1 MEALRTSHQVRSI
14 TNQLQQASRMTNKTC
29 VTIGASSPAKLKS
42 DLLKALGRSDYAEL
56 RLDFLAPV
64 QIPYCLNSVKKNLRR
79 CICTLRPK
87 SEGGKFS
94 GNEKERISILKIIAE
109 FEPYLLDV
117 EYNTLKNKV
126 ELYRFFKIRKTN
138 LLVSWHDFS
147 KTPSK
152 ESLKRTAKKMLK
164 FSKNI
169 KIVTTARTIGDTIRI
184 LTLYRELQPSTNLIA
199 FAMGDYGRMSRIL
212 CTKLG
217 SPFTYVSLGKPI
229 ALGQFSLDEM
239 KSIFNLQK

>member
-1 MEALRTSHQVRSI
+1 
-14 TNQLQQASRMTNKTC
+14 MTDKIC
-29 VTIGASSPAKLKS
+29 VSIGASTSTKLKR
-42 DLLKALGRSDYAEL
+42 DLIKAFKKSDYVEL
-56 RLDFLAPV
+56 RLDFIEPS
-64 QIPYCLNSVKKNLRR
+64 QIPDILNSIKDQLLR

-94 GNEKERISILKIIAE
+94 GTEKERISILKLIAE

-117 EYNTLKNKV
+117 EYNTLKNK
-126 ELYRFFKIRKTN
+126 ELQRFLRINKVNI
-138 LLVSWHDFS
+138 LVSWHDFS

-152 ESLKRTAKKMLK
+152 KFLKNRVKKMSK

-169 KIVTTARTIGDTIRI
+169 KIVTTARTIEDTLRI
-184 LTLYRELQPSTNLIA
+184 LQLYRTKSNSINLVA

-212 CTKLG
+212 CTRLG

-229 ALGQFSLDEM
+229 APGQFSLAEM
-239 KSIFNLQK
+239 RSIFDLQKH